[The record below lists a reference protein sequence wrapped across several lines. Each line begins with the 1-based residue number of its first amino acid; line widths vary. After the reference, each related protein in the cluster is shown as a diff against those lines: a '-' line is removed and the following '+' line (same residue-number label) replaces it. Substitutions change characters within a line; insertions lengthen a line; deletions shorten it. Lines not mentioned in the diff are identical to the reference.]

1 MPFFFLYSLISFF
14 PLFLQGCSFYSYHTF
29 FFPSPTVRCSS
40 FSIFSCFHL
49 LLSSAP
55 SSYLLLLLFLSLIS
69 SFSLSLLLST
79 SFSAPC
85 FPPSPPSSL
94 TSFVLIPTPL
104 LPFVSASHLLLI
116 LISFMG
122 LFLFPLSLLTF
133 SLGHCFSFSFHPSF
147 ISSPLFLSSFFNSFA
162 LILFFLSSFFALLCF
177 VQYFLSF
184 PILSI
189 LLFLPLLISASSAS
203 FLNLHYSLHSR
214 SFPRRNIPRQRVFCT
229 ADSYGKIFFELLR
242 SPLRELPGVI
252 PSMDRPHSNINSAKK
267 RCQGDT
273 PQ

>member
-94 TSFVLIPTPL
+94 TSFVLMPTPL
-104 LPFVSASHLLLI
+104 LPFVSASQLTVSPSYFDFFYESFPFPSFPPYFLPWSLLLFFFP
-116 LISFMG
+116 SF
-122 LFLFPLSLLTF
+122 FHFF
-133 SLGHCFSFSFHPSF
+133 SLIP
-147 ISSPLFLSSFFNSFA
+147 
-162 LILFFLSSFFALLCF
+162 
-177 VQYFLSF
+177 
-184 PILSI
+184 
-189 LLFLPLLISASSAS
+189 LLFL
-203 FLNLHYSLHSR
+203 
-214 SFPRRNIPRQRVFCT
+214 
-229 ADSYGKIFFELLR
+229 
-242 SPLRELPGVI
+242 
-252 PSMDRPHSNINSAKK
+252 
-267 RCQGDT
+267 
-273 PQ
+273 